1 MIAEQKR
8 IWYLVAAIVVAV
20 LVIGALV
27 FLAVRE
33 PQARP
38 WDYGTTGFVPGQS
51 QYSIHRESR

>member
-1 MIAEQKR
+1 MIAEHKR

-27 FLAVRE
+27 FLAVGE
-33 PQARP
+33 PRAKP